1 MFMRNVLCPRSFWR
15 VVLDELE
22 SSLASRLPGQ
32 MREFLDARN
41 SMDPRKFREPKL
53 SISFGNAK
61 ITKSET
67 IPGAPR
73 EFPGQ
78 ARIFPGQARA
88 FPELARISPGLE
100 NALPEAKSRNFSENT
115 KIDIMHRYLALIQDF
130 AYGFFW

>member
-1 MFMRNVLCPRSFWR
+1 
-15 VVLDELE
+15 
-22 SSLASRLPGQ
+22 
-32 MREFLDARN
+32 
-41 SMDPRKFREPKL
+41 MDPRKFRAPKL

-67 IPGAPR
+67 IPDAPR

-100 NALPEAKSRNFSENT
+100 NALPETAISRKYENR
-115 KIDIMHRYLALIQDF
+115 HHAPVP
-130 AYGFFW
+130 AYGFSGDPAAIN